1 MQKLTATAVNQAKPK
16 PKPYSLSDGGGM
28 YLLINSTAKYWRY
41 DYRFAGKRKT
51 LALGVYPATSL
62 KQAREKHQRKANRVK
77 SLTADSIDSSS
88 ARFLTTIM
96 GTGHAIPTQ

>member
-1 MQKLTATAVNQAKPK
+1 MPLKVFQVYTYSFCRLLTLKPLGPDNGYIALEWAVRDVG
-16 PKPYSLSDGGGM
+16 LDF
-28 YLLINSTAKYWRY
+28 
-41 DYRFAGKRKT
+41 DYTG
-51 LALGVYPATSL
+51 
-62 KQAREKHQRKANRVK
+62 KANRVK